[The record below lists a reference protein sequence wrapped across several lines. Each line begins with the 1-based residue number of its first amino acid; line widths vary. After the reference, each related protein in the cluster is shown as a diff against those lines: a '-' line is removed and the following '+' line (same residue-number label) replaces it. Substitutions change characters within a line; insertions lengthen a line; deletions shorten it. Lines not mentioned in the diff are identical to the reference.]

1 MFQVQYFVLLNSIL
15 SHEPILGP
23 RSYLLLFC
31 FVFRISFHIYEE
43 HCKIMALMFWGT
55 MYLGDIICGE
65 FQATLRNSPKVTK
78 DLIEWFWVG
87 VPSLIMSVLGARLIV
102 WQAAI
107 DSSSSVAD
115 GLDIQASQWYWLSAI
130 TQHQGD
136 SFADYVDPP
145 PPPVGIDLVSYEL
158 FWYCRGLVAS
168 TSGDL
173 RLLTVHSGVA
183 IASSVVYRVQL
194 GSSDVIHS
202 FALPALGI
210 KSDVLP
216 GRINSVVLVCLN
228 SGLLLGQCSELCG
241 SYHGFMPLTLILA
254 A

>member
-1 MFQVQYFVLLNSIL
+1 VPDQDVADLVDWDI
-15 SHEPILGP
+15 
-23 RSYLLLFC
+23 LLL
-31 FVFRISFHIYEE
+31 E
-43 HCKIMALMFWGT
+43 
-55 MYLGDIICGE
+55 
-65 FQATLRNSPKVTK
+65 
-78 DLIEWFWVG
+78 VG
-87 VPSLIMSVLGARLIV
+87 CLSV
-102 WQAAI
+102 
-107 DSSSSVAD
+107 
-115 GLDIQASQWYWLSAI
+115 
-130 TQHQGD
+130 
-136 SFADYVDPP
+136 
-145 PPPVGIDLVSYEL
+145 DLVSNEL

-210 KSDVLP
+210 KADVLP
-216 GRINSVVLVCLN
+216 GRINSVILVCLN

-241 SYHGFMPLTLILA
+241 SYHGFMPLTLVLA